1 MKQRQISKQRHQMAI
16 AALGLLVGTS
26 VLQGCKEDN
35 VLTGQP
41 SWLGN
46 SIYERLEE
54 DGQYKTMLRL
64 IDDLGQHEVLSHT
77 GSKTLFAANDSA
89 FQAWF
94 AKNNWGVSSYERL
107 SMSQKKL
114 LLNNSMVNN
123 AYLIELLSNGRPQG
137 EDRHPEE
144 GRTMRR
150 ETATSIYD
158 SVQIMKPSQMPKT
171 EVWARFKDKGR
182 SIPILRD
189 DTPSPMIHF
198 LPAFMRYNKMTN
210 EDLDVLTNHQAN
222 DVNEAWVN
230 GKKVVERDITCKNG
244 YIQKVN
250 GVFEASPNMAE
261 IIHQHPKMSHWAELM
276 DRFCAPYYSAEGTKE
291 YNRLYNNQDSVY
303 VLRYYSDYSGNGSNL
318 MTPDGKAIT
327 AKLPFDPGWNQYIS
341 TSGDAN
347 MNYDAGAMFVP
358 TNEALDAWWNEGGKD
373 LQTEYGVIDSI
384 PEATL
389 AKLIKVN
396 MQSVFTEAIPSQFP
410 YILNDAKVEMGIKI
424 ADVDS
429 CFMGCNGVVYMTNKV
444 FTPAEFQSV
453 AYPALAHP
461 TVMNVIYWAID
472 QLNFLPYLLS
482 MDSKYSLI
490 LPSND
495 AMLWYIDPF
504 TYGNEKDGIENPD
517 LLAFW
522 YDPTR
527 TSEAQK
533 VRAYRYKCI
542 VDENGGIT
550 IDESVARREETS
562 RDIIADCL
570 RRLMDQLIIVGDIE
584 DGHEIYKS
592 KGGTPIRVFRD
603 GSGRIAFAGGWQI
616 DHNNKPLAVNPE
628 DIYTKDN
635 GKSYVINGQMPL
647 TTDQSVYLTL
657 DGREEFSKFLDLM
670 DHDGADLFATTVTK
684 NNYTAGMTKKSSK
697 NLKLLDNYNYTIY
710 APTNNSIQEL
720 IDKGLLPTW
729 EDYEAQTDSI
739 WGTEDAAEQAK
750 AIIKDII
757 VSFVRYHVQDHAIM
771 IGMAPELYDEREQ
784 EEGGNKVIVKTP
796 RYENTFETMRRN
808 LETGRFY
815 PVTVNNE
822 GDQMWVQDVRGNKR
836 NVIKTDGLYNRI
848 CREYWFKTSGQCYM
862 ASDAVVH
869 QIDGVLLA
877 EEMKPWKELLN
888 KNVRR
893 K

>member
-1 MKQRQISKQRHQMAI
+1 MKQRQISKQRHQLAI

-26 VLQGCKEDN
+26 VLQGCKDDD

-94 AKNNWGVSSYERL
+94 AKNNWGVSSYDRL
-107 SMSQKKL
+107 SLSQKKL

-150 ETATSIYD
+150 ETATSVFD
-158 SVQIMKPSQMPKT
+158 SVQIMKPSQMPNT
-171 EVWARFKDKGR
+171 EVWAKFKKNGR

-189 DTPSPMIHF
+189 DSPSPMIHF
-198 LPAFMRYNKMTN
+198 LPAFMRYSKFTN
-210 EDLDVLTNHQAN
+210 TDLDVLTNHQAN
-222 DVNEAWVN
+222 DINEAWIN

-244 YIQKVN
+244 YVQKVN
-250 GVFEASPNMAE
+250 GVIEASPNMAE
-261 IIHQHPKMSHWAELM
+261 IIHQHPSMSHWAELM
-276 DRFCAPYYSAEGTKE
+276 DRFCAPYYSADGTKE
-291 YNRLYNNQDSVY
+291 YNRLYNNEDSAY
-303 VLRYYSDYSGNGSNL
+303 VLRYYSDYSGVGSTT
-318 MTPDGKAIT
+318 MTPDGQSVT
-327 AKLPFDPGWNQYIS
+327 AKLPFDPGWNQYVS
-341 TSGDAN
+341 ASGDAN

-358 TNEALDAWWNEGGKD
+358 TNEALNAWWDKEGKD
-373 LQTEYGVIDSI
+373 LKTEYGEIDSI
-384 PEATL
+384 PESTL

-396 MQSVFTEAIPSQFP
+396 MMSVFTEAIPSKFP
-410 YILNDAKVEMGIKI
+410 YILNDAKVEMGIQI
-424 ADVDS
+424 ADIDS

-444 FTPAEFQSV
+444 FTPAEFASV
-453 AYPALAHP
+453 SYPALAHP
-461 TVMNVIYWAID
+461 TVMNIIYWAID

-490 LPSND
+490 LPTNS
-495 AMLWYIDPF
+495 AMLWYIDPY
-504 TYGNEKDGIENPD
+504 TYDNEKDGMENPD
-517 LLAFW
+517 LLQFW

-527 TSEAQK
+527 AEASR
-533 VRAYRYKCI
+533 VRAYRYKCF

-562 RDIIADCL
+562 RDVIDDCL
-570 RRLMDQLIIVGDIE
+570 KRLMDQLIIVGDIE
-584 DGHEIYKS
+584 DGHEFYKS
-592 KGGTPIRVFRD
+592 KGGTPLRVFRAAD
-603 GSGRIAFAGGWQI
+603 GRLAFSGAWQMN
-616 DHNNKPLAVNPE
+616 HNNKPLPVNAE
-628 DIYTKDN
+628 DIYEKEN
-635 GKSYVINGQMPL
+635 GKSYVINDQMPL
-647 TTDQSVYLTL
+647 TTDKSVFLTL
-657 DGREEFSKFLDLM
+657 DGREEFSKFLELLDN
-670 DHDGADLFATTVTK
+670 DGADLLATTVTK
-684 NNYTAGMTKKSSK
+684 NNYTAGMQKKSSK

-729 EDYEAQTDSI
+729 EDYEEQTDSI
-739 WGTEDAAEQAK
+739 WGTEDAAEEAK

-757 VSFVRYHVQDHAIM
+757 VSFLRYHVQDHAIL
-771 IGMAPELYDEREQ
+771 IGMAPEN
-784 EEGGNKVIVKTP
+784 GK
-796 RYENTFETMRRN
+796 YENTLETMRRN
-808 LETGRFY
+808 LETGKFY
-815 PVTVNNE
+815 PVTVNND
-822 GDQMWVQDVRGNKR
+822 GGQMWIQDMQGNKR
-836 NVIKTDGLYNRI
+836 NVVKTDGLYNRI
-848 CREYWFKTSGQCYM
+848 CREYWFKSTGQCYM

-877 EEMKPWKELLN
+877 EEMKPWKEILN

>member
-1 MKQRQISKQRHQMAI
+1 MKQKQISKQRHQLAI

-26 VLQGCKEDN
+26 VLQGCKDDN

-54 DGQYKTMLRL
+54 DGQYTTMLRL

-94 AKNNWGVSSYERL
+94 AKNNWGVSSYDRL
-107 SMSQKKL
+107 SLSQKKL
-114 LLNNSMVNN
+114 LLNNAMVNN

-137 EDRHPEE
+137 EDNHPEE

-158 SVQIMKPSQMPKT
+158 SVQIMKPSQMPNT

-198 LPAFMRYNKMTN
+198 LPAFMKFNKMTN
-210 EDLDVLTNHQAN
+210 TDLDVLTNHQAN
-222 DVNEAWVN
+222 DIKEAWVN
-230 GKKVVERDITCKNG
+230 GKKVIERDITCKNG

-250 GVFEASPNMAE
+250 GVFESSPNMAE

-276 DRFCAPYYSAEGTKE
+276 DRFCAPYYSAEGTRE

-303 VLRYYSDYSGNGSNL
+303 VLRYYSDYSGDGQNT
-318 MTPDGKAIT
+318 MTPDGKAIS

-341 TSGDAN
+341 TAGDAN

-358 TNEALDAWWNEGGKD
+358 TNEALNAWWDKEGKD
-373 LQTEYGVIDSI
+373 LKTEYGEIDSI
-384 PEATL
+384 PEGTL

-396 MQSVFTEAIPSQFP
+396 MFDIFTDVIPSKFP
-410 YILNDAKVEMGIKI
+410 YVLNDAKVEMGIKV
-424 ADVDS
+424 ADIDS

-461 TVMNVIYWAID
+461 TLMNVIYWALSGGED
-472 QLNFLPYLLS
+472 GKVDVLNFLPYLLS
-482 MDSKYSLI
+482 MDSRYSLI

-495 AMLWYIDPF
+495 AMLWYIDPY
-504 TYGNEKDGIENPD
+504 TYGEEKDGMEHPD
-517 LLAFW
+517 LLQFW
-522 YDPTR
+522 YDPTKALSQR
-527 TSEAQK
+527 
-533 VRAYRYKCI
+533 VRAWRYKCF

-550 IDESVARREETS
+550 IDESVTRKEETS
-562 RDIIADCL
+562 RDIVNDCL
-570 RRLMDQLIIVGDIE
+570 RRMMDQLIIVGDIE
-584 DGHEIYKS
+584 DGHEFYKS
-592 KGGTPIRVFRD
+592 KGGMPLRVFKSND
-603 GSGRIAFAGGWQI
+603 GRMAFAGGWQI
-616 DHNNKPLAVNPE
+616 EHNNKALPVNAE
-628 DIYTKDN
+628 DVYTKDN
-635 GKSYVINGQMPL
+635 GKSYVINDQMPL

-657 DGREEFSKFLDLM
+657 DGRDEFSKFLELM
-670 DHDGADLFATTVTK
+670 DNDGADLFATTVTK
-684 NNYTAGMTKKSSK
+684 NNYTAGMAKKSSK

-739 WGTEDAAEQAK
+739 WGSEEAAAQAQT
-750 AIIKDII
+750 IIKDII
-757 VSFVRYHVQDHAIM
+757 VGFLRYHVQDHAIM
-771 IGMAPELYDEREQ
+771 IGMAPEND
-784 EEGGNKVIVKTP
+784 K
-796 RYENTFETMRRN
+796 YENTFETMKRN

-815 PVTVNNE
+815 PLTVNNQ
-822 GDQMWVQDVRGNKR
+822 GDQMWVQDVLGNKR
-836 NVIKTDGLYNRI
+836 NVVNTKGLYNCI
-848 CREYWFKTSGQCYM
+848 CREYWFKSTGQCYM

-877 EEMKPWKELLN
+877 EEMKPWKEILN

>member
-1 MKQRQISKQRHQMAI
+1 MKQKQISKQRHQLAI
-16 AALGLLVGTS
+16 AALGLLVGTT

-107 SMSQKKL
+107 STSQKKL

-158 SVQIMKPSQMPKT
+158 SVQIMRPSQMPST
-171 EVWARFKDKGR
+171 EVWAKYKDMGR

-189 DTPSPMIHF
+189 ATPAPMIHF
-198 LPAFMRYNKMTN
+198 LPAFMRYNKFTN
-210 EDLDVLTNHQAN
+210 IDLDVLTNHQAN

-250 GVFEASPNMAE
+250 GVIESSPNMAE

-276 DRFCAPYYSAEGTKE
+276 DRFCAPYFDAEGTRE

-303 VLRYYSDYSGNGSNL
+303 VLRYYSNYSGNGTNNT
-318 MTPDGKAIT
+318 TPDGMSIET
-327 AKLPFDPGWNQYIS
+327 KLSFDPGWNQYINAS
-341 TSGDAN
+341 DDAN

-384 PEATL
+384 PESTL
-389 AKLIKVN
+389 AALINVN
-396 MQSVFTEAIPSQFP
+396 MFSKFTDAIPSKFP
-410 YILNDAKVEMGIKI
+410 YVLNDAKVEMGITI

-444 FTPAEFQSV
+444 FPPAQFKAVS
-453 AYPALAHP
+453 YPALAHP
-461 TVMNVIYWAID
+461 SVMNVIYWAISAASIVPD
-472 QLNFLPYLLS
+472 NYSGSALQLNFLPYLLS

-490 LPSND
+490 LPTNN
-495 AMLWYIDPF
+495 AMLWYVDPY
-504 TYGNEKDGIENPD
+504 TYGNEKDGMQNPD
-517 LLAFW
+517 LLQFF
-522 YDPTR
+522 YDPSRAESTR
-527 TSEAQK
+527 
-533 VRAYRYKCI
+533 VRAYRYKCL
-542 VDENGGIT
+542 VDENGGLT
-550 IDESVARREETS
+550 IDESVSRREETS
-562 RDIIADCL
+562 RDIIDDCL
-570 RRLMDQLIIVGDIE
+570 KRIMDQLIIVGNIE
-584 DGHEIYKS
+584 DGHEFYKS
-592 KGGTPIRVFRD
+592 KGGTPIRVFRSAD
-603 GSGRIAFAGGWQI
+603 GRLAFAGGWQI
-616 DHNNKPLAVNPE
+616 DHNNKPLPVNPE
-628 DIYTKDN
+628 DIYVKDN
-635 GKSYVINGQMPL
+635 GKSYIINDQMPL

-657 DGREEFSKFLDLM
+657 DGREEFSKFLELM

-684 NNYTAGMTKKSSK
+684 NNYAAGMQKKSSK

-729 EDYEAQTDSI
+729 EDYEEQTDSI
-739 WGTEDAAEQAK
+739 WGSEEAAAEAQGIVK
-750 AIIKDII
+750 SII
-757 VSFVRYHVQDHAIM
+757 VNFLRYHIQDHAIM
-771 IGMAPELYDEREQ
+771 IGMAPEN
-784 EEGGNKVIVKTP
+784 GK
-796 RYENTFETMRRN
+796 YENDFETMQRN
-808 LETGRFY
+808 LETGKFY

-822 GDQMWVQDVRGNKR
+822 GDQMWVKDALGNKR
-836 NVIKTDGLYNRI
+836 NIVKTDGLYNRI
-848 CREYWFKTSGQCYM
+848 CREYWFKSSGQCYM

>member
-1 MKQRQISKQRHQMAI
+1 MKQKQISKQRHQLAFV
-16 AALGLLVGTS
+16 ALGLLVGAS
-26 VLQGCKEDN
+26 VLQGCKDDN

-89 FQAWF
+89 FQVWF

-107 SMSQKKL
+107 SLSQKKL

-137 EDRHPEE
+137 EDNHPEE

-158 SVQIMKPSQMPKT
+158 SVMIMKPSQMPST
-171 EVWARFKDKGR
+171 EVWAKFKDKGR

-189 DTPSPMIHF
+189 ATPSPMIHF
-198 LPAFMRYNKMTN
+198 LPAFMRYNKFTN
-210 EDLDVLTNHQAN
+210 NDLDVLTNHQAN
-222 DVNEAWVN
+222 DVTEAWVN

-250 GVFEASPNMAE
+250 GVIEASPNMAE

-276 DRFCAPYYSAEGTKE
+276 DRFCAPYYTADGTRE

-303 VLRYYSDYSGNGSNL
+303 VLRYYSDYSANGENL
-318 MTPDGKAIT
+318 STPDGKAIT
-327 AKLPFDPGWNQYIS
+327 AKLPFDPGWNQYVS
-341 TSGDAN
+341 SSGDAN

-358 TNEALDAWWNEGGKD
+358 TNEALDAWWEEGGKD
-373 LQTEYGVIDSI
+373 LKMEYGVIDSI
-384 PEATL
+384 PETTL

-396 MQSVFTEAIPSQFP
+396 MMSVFTEAVPSKFP

-424 ADVDS
+424 ADIDS

-444 FTPAEFQSV
+444 FTPAEFASV
-453 AYPALAHP
+453 SYPALAHP

-472 QLNFLPYLLS
+472 RLNFLPYLLS

-490 LPSND
+490 LPTND
-495 AMLWYIDPF
+495 AMLWYVDPS
-504 TYGNEKDGIENPD
+504 TYGNEKDGMENPD
-517 LLAFW
+517 ILQFW

-527 TSEAQK
+527 AEDSR
-533 VRAYRYKCI
+533 VRAYRYRSI
-542 VDENGGIT
+542 VDENGNIT
-550 IDESVARREETS
+550 IDESVARKEETN
-562 RDIIADCL
+562 RDVINDCL
-570 RRLMDQLIIVGDIE
+570 KRLMDQLIIVGDIE
-584 DGHEIYKS
+584 DGHEFYKS
-592 KGGTPIRVFRD
+592 KGGTPLRVFNA
-603 GSGRIAFAGGWQI
+603 GGRIALSGGWQI
-616 DHNNKPLAVNPE
+616 DHNNKPLPVNAE
-628 DIYTKDN
+628 DIYVKEN
-635 GKSYVINGQMPL
+635 GKSYVLNGQMPL
-647 TTDQSVYLTL
+647 TTDKSVYLTL
-657 DGREEFSKFLDLM
+657 DGREEFSKFLELLDN
-670 DHDGADLFATTVTK
+670 DGADLFGTTVTK
-684 NNYTAGMTKKSSK
+684 NNYTAGMSKKSSK

-720 IDKGLLPTW
+720 IDEGLLPTW
-729 EDYEAQTDSI
+729 EDYEEQTDSI
-739 WGTEDAAEQAK
+739 WGTEEAAAQAQ
-750 AIIKDII
+750 AIIKNII
-757 VSFVRYHVQDHAIM
+757 VSFLRYHVQDHAIM
-771 IGMAPELYDEREQ
+771 INMVPEN
-784 EEGGNKVIVKTP
+784 G
-796 RYENTFETMRRN
+796 RYENTLETMRRN
-808 LETGRFY
+808 LETGKFY

-822 GDQMWVQDVRGNKR
+822 GGQMWVKDALGNKR
-836 NVIKTDGLYNRI
+836 NVVKTDGLYNCI
-848 CREYWFKTSGQCYM
+848 CREYWFKPTGQCYM

-877 EEMKPWKELLN
+877 EKMKPWKEILN